1 MNSVQTLKNNLEMFN
16 QTFSNALTEDSPI
29 ANQPAHMKTPL
40 KVHQLAAIHSMRHKE
55 LNLRTGYEVQG
66 PDGTQS
72 LFSHYAFLGDRVGVG
87 KTFMTLGHIS
97 QMALEPLRIHPPLS
111 NLHPES
117 TSSCFSII
125 PQITSVNLYDSL
137 VIVPHT
143 IYRQWQETIKTHT
156 TLKVLFLKT
165 QRDLDKDTLLT
176 NLRGSHMT
184 LISNTLLPMLMLTL
198 EIEHHIKEP
207 TWRRVIYDEADTIKI
222 ASTCKVPHAIMT
234 WYITAT
240 YRNLLL
246 CAQYYHSYIIRQ
258 LPEQF
263 IESMHPEIR
272 DMLKLQIRSH
282 PNVTFYRTQSHGYF
296 KERIQSLH
304 PLRGHLVV
312 VNSEAFL
319 NASVILPPLNRII
332 IRCET
337 PVTQQLVESVI
348 PAEAE
353 AMLHAGDIQGALEFL
368 GINSH
373 SPLTIVEATTAYKRK
388 ELERMERLLAYKRL
402 EEYATPQAK
411 ENAIKALEDKI
422 DTTRAQIA
430 AICERTEEAAKDGC
444 AICYDT
450 PTGPVLTPCCAK
462 MFCAACILQWLK
474 VRPACPLCRE
484 KFAPNQLCAIGDE
497 RHGSDARQ
505 GSFKQRLPK
514 KIDALINIINTN
526 PDGRFLIFSRYENP
540 LTSIQ
545 ENILT
550 AHRVANLQGNKDVI
564 ANTLE
569 EFKKGEI
576 RVLLLN
582 SRNAA
587 AGINIPMAT
596 HVILLHKMV
605 YEEEKQIL
613 GRAYRMGR
621 TGPLDFIQLLHER
634 E

>member
-55 LNLRTGYEVQG
+55 LNLRTGYEVKG
-66 PDGTQS
+66 ADGTQS

-176 NLRGSHMT
+176 NLQGSHMT
-184 LISNTLLPMLMLTL
+184 LISNTLLPMLMNTL
-198 EIEHHIKEP
+198 EEKDIKDP

-319 NASVILPPLNRII
+319 NASVVLPPLNRVI

-388 ELERMERLLAYKRL
+388 ELERMERLLAYKRQ

-422 DTTRAQIA
+422 NTTKAQIA
-430 AICERTEEAAKDGC
+430 AICQRTEEAAKDGC

-474 VRPACPLCRE
+474 VRAACPLCRE
-484 KFAPNQLCAIGDE
+484 KFAPNQLCAIGSSSSNASASSSQKE
-497 RHGSDARQ
+497 
-505 GSFKQRLPK
+505 RLPK
-514 KIDALINIINTN
+514 KIEALINIINTN
-526 PDGRFLIFSRYENP
+526 PEGRFLIFSRYENP
-540 LTSIQ
+540 LTAIQ

-550 AHRVANLQGNKDVI
+550 QHGVASLQGNKDVI

-569 EFKKGEI
+569 EFKKGTV

-596 HVILLHKMV
+596 HVILLHKMAH
-605 YEEEKQIL
+605 EEEKQIL

-621 TGPLDFIQLLHER
+621 TGPLHFIQLLHER